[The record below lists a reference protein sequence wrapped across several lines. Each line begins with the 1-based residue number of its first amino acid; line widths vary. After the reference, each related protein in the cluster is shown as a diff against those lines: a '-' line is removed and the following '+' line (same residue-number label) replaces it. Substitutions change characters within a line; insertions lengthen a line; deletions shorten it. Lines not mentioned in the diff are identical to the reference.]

1 MKIKFFFGVLCI
13 LFLASCSSSRK
24 ISTKK
29 NNNVKVVKNPINKL
43 PSVRQQQHVKKLEK
57 GNKPLNKYTLQYI
70 KKYAPLAVLEM
81 HKYDIPASITLAQG
95 ILESGNGRSRL
106 ASKSNN
112 HFGIKCHVGWK
123 GAKVYHDDDEKGEC
137 FRKYKYVE
145 TSYKDHSEFLSGR
158 RRYASLFKLRKSDY
172 KGWAKGLKKAGYAT
186 NPNYPT
192 LLIDLI
198 ERYELYTYDKVEQSD
213 KQLYFAHTYGLPYLT
228 GLGTFCF
235 QKKYVLFT
243 EVNTSFAFSGANI
256 GYHYELFNKFYTGA
270 NAGII
275 YLPTKGTDVIPQLSA
290 ELMYKKSSKN
300 KHFNSV
306 LIRGGVQLPLIEM
319 DYKVI
324 PYLSLSYL
332 IN

>member
-1 MKIKFFFGVLCI
+1 MKVKLFFAVLCI
-13 LFLASCSSSRK
+13 LILASCSSSRK

-29 NNNVKVVKNPINKL
+29 NNNVKAVENPINKL

-158 RRYASLFKLRKSDY
+158 RRYASLFKLRKSDF

-186 NPNYPT
+186 
-192 LLIDLI
+192 D
-198 ERYELYTYDKVEQSD
+198 
-213 KQLYFAHTYGLPYLT
+213 
-228 GLGTFCF
+228 
-235 QKKYVLFT
+235 KKYPKKLIKII
-243 EVNTSFAFSGANI
+243 EE
-256 GYHYELFNKFYTGA
+256 YKLYEFDKFREKDLKKLKKETNKKH
-270 NAGII
+270 
-275 YLPTKGTDVIPQLSA
+275 TKTAINS
-290 ELMYKKSSKN
+290 KKSTQE
-300 KHFNSV
+300 F
-306 LIRGGVQLPLIEM
+306 
-319 DYKVI
+319 YKVKKGDTLYSI
-324 PYLSLSYL
+324 ARKFNTTVAIIKKVNALTTNSLSIGQQL
-332 IN
+332 VVN

>member
-57 GNKPLNKYTLQYI
+57 GNKSLNKHTLQYI

-137 FRKYKYVE
+137 FRKYKYVQS
-145 TSYKDHSEFLSGR
+145 SYKDHSEFLSGR

-186 NPNYPT
+186 
-192 LLIDLI
+192 D
-198 ERYELYTYDKVEQSD
+198 
-213 KQLYFAHTYGLPYLT
+213 
-228 GLGTFCF
+228 
-235 QKKYVLFT
+235 KKYPKKLIKII
-243 EVNTSFAFSGANI
+243 EE
-256 GYHYELFNKFYTGA
+256 YKLYEFDKFREKDLKKLKKETNKKH
-270 NAGII
+270 
-275 YLPTKGTDVIPQLSA
+275 TKTAINS
-290 ELMYKKSSKN
+290 KKSTQE
-300 KHFNSV
+300 F
-306 LIRGGVQLPLIEM
+306 
-319 DYKVI
+319 YKVKKGDTLYSI
-324 PYLSLSYL
+324 ARKFNTTVAIIKKVNALTTNSLSIGQQL
-332 IN
+332 VIN

>member
-1 MKIKFFFGVLCI
+1 MKVKLFFAVLCI

-57 GNKPLNKYTLQYI
+57 GNKSLNKHTLQYI

-95 ILESGNGRSRL
+95 ILESGNGRSQL

-123 GAKVYHDDDEKGEC
+123 GQKVYHDDDEKGEC
-137 FRKYKYVE
+137 FRKYKFVE

-158 RRYASLFKLRKSDY
+158 RRYANLFKLRKSDY

-186 NPNYPT
+186 
-192 LLIDLI
+192 D
-198 ERYELYTYDKVEQSD
+198 
-213 KQLYFAHTYGLPYLT
+213 
-228 GLGTFCF
+228 
-235 QKKYVLFT
+235 KKYPKKIIKIIETYNLYEFDKFT
-243 EVNTSFAFSGANI
+243 KKDLKRGKIEKPKKRNTKPKKSIPEYYQVKKGDTLYSIARKFKTTVALIKEVNG
-256 GYHYELFNKFYTGA
+256 L
-270 NAGII
+270 
-275 YLPTKGTDVIPQLSA
+275 
-290 ELMYKKSSKN
+290 KN
-300 KHFNSV
+300 N
-306 LIRGGVQLPLIEM
+306 
-319 DYKVI
+319 
-324 PYLSLSYL
+324 SLSIGQRL
-332 IN
+332 LVK